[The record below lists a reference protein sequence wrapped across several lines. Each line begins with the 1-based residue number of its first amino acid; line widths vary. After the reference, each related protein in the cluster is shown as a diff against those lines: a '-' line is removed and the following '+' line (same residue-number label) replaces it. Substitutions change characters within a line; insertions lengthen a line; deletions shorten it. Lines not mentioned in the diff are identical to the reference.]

1 MTQTPIDDRSPVQ
14 RYAEFGIGGAMLAL
28 AFIGIAASDI
38 SGGGSQALW
47 TGIIVAFALASVAL
61 DWIHPDRDVGVRE
74 LMRFGLHWIG
84 VLAAVELVF
93 LLAST
98 GRIMNADDGLVNAL
112 ILGLGAFLGGVHG
125 NWRLMVLGAGLGV
138 AVAFAAL
145 MEQYMW
151 VVAAILILSL
161 VAVYLV
167 GRFRTRP

>member
-1 MTQTPIDDRSPVQ
+1 MTQTPVDDQTPFQ
-14 RYAEFGIGGAMLAL
+14 RYAELGLGAAMLAL

-47 TGIIVAFALASVAL
+47 TGIVVAFALASVAL
-61 DWIHPDRDVGVRE
+61 DWIHPDRDVGARALVR
-74 LMRFGLHWIG
+74 FALHWIG

-98 GRIMNADDGLVNAL
+98 GRIMNADDGLTNAL
-112 ILGLGAFLGGVHG
+112 ILALGAFLGGVHG

-151 VVAAILILSL
+151 VVGAVLILSL
-161 VAVYLV
+161 AAVYLV
-167 GRFRTRP
+167 GRFRSRP